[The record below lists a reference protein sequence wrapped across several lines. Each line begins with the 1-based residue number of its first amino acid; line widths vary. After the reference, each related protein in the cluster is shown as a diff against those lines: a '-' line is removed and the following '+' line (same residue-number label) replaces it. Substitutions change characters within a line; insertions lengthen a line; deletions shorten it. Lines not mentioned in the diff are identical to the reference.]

1 MQCLNDY
8 NQQNPLLDLRSNYF
22 IKKKKIILKH
32 SYQSMNKDKII
43 PIYTQTIFEILE
55 KSFT

>member
-22 IKKKKIILKH
+22 ITKANNIKAFLPV
-32 SYQSMNKDKII
+32 YEQR
-43 PIYTQTIFEILE
+43 
-55 KSFT
+55 